1 MKKILL
7 LSLFIFITT
16 HISLWSQT
24 GYALAHWDFN
34 GQSGA
39 TSVKSVYIGGGLSTV
54 SPSSYTKFGTGVI
67 PVSWYTGNGFTC
79 RGTSATLAE
88 AIANNQYISF
98 TLTPTTTTG
107 INITSIS
114 FTAFT
119 QNQNRSFALL
129 SNVSGFGLN
138 NLIQTTENVSSGTRL
153 TYATPGHVNLTN
165 PIEFRVYVYG
175 VNDMWESF
183 GLGQRPATEN
193 YDLSIFGLIP
203 DNAAPTKPTNL
214 SSSNITT
221 AYFDLKW
228 DASSDNLGVT
238 EYEIFKNG
246 VLAGTSKTNSYKV
259 TNLSKATTYSFTVK
273 AKDAFGNVSSES
285 DPIIVTTSN
294 IAIAKHKM
302 GINPYFAQDFITDL
316 AFADVMVTA
325 REWLVGDYNAHI
337 KAPVDANGWPT
348 TDASVVAWAGV
359 NNMYGTYKM
368 KFTGQVSRIAC
379 GWGTARIENMNY
391 NASTNTTTCDLI
403 YEGNDI
409 GSGLYLG
416 FEGTNGGVKDVKLMR
431 PLFPGSTSS
440 YSFDTKFT
448 NQFKNIISKFST
460 IRFLDWSVA
469 NSSQEVNWA
478 DRIKPGYHRFSF
490 TWGYPV
496 AWESMIDLCNETN
509 CDAWINIP
517 FKATDDYVTQLA
529 QLWKDRLNPNLNVY
543 VEFSNE
549 LWNFAGGFQQ
559 GSQNHQ
565 AAIAEVESGNT
576 NLNFDGETNIW
587 PLAFRRVAQQI
598 VRVSNI
604 FRSVWGDSNMMTRV
618 RPALM
623 WQQGDGQNIASEQVL
638 WLDYYSNLTNKP
650 INYYLYGA
658 GGSAYYY
665 PDNFSKTLTLDN
677 FWTSETNS
685 VENWRANNHADIS
698 LATALGCKRIA
709 YEGGPSYDPCFEPGG
724 CSEAVKEAAW
734 SDPRIKQSI
743 IDHHNMWSEYG
754 GELLCYYSSTGGY
767 QWGFAKTSHDLNT
780 YKYQAIDELNNVDKM
795 PVVVG
800 FDGPFTTDGNNSDY
814 GFPSG
819 ASRSS
824 GTALLSRYGA
834 WRSYM
839 FRSDSTSYN
848 ISVNYTGAS
857 GSALQIML
865 DGAVIYNAIVTGSG
879 ATPKINLNVN
889 AGLHSIKVRL
899 NNNNPIGIQQI
910 ALAHGTAVTTTVNTK
925 ASTSQL
931 RIYPGVIQRGQP
943 LSLYSDFNGDC
954 EFSIYDLAGSLIHSS
969 KINMKNGSASLIA
982 SFAKK
987 PGLYIAKLKQAD
999 CILSEKIIVK

>member
-1 MKKILL
+1 MKKNTLL
-7 LSLFIFITT
+7 LFFIYCLAQFSLQ
-16 HISLWSQT
+16 SQT
-24 GYALAHWDFN
+24 GYPLAHWDFN
-34 GQSGA
+34 GKSGA
-39 TSVKSVYIGGGLSTV
+39 STIKATYTGGGISSVAPSTYV
-54 SPSSYTKFGTGVI
+54 SFGSGVA
-67 PVSWYTGNGFTC
+67 VCNWYTGNGFTG
-79 RGTSATLAE
+79 RQTALTLND
-88 AIANNQYISF
+88 AINNNVYLSF
-98 TLTPTTTTG
+98 TITPLSTTG
-107 INITSIS
+107 INITNIS
-114 FTAFT
+114 YTAFS
-119 QNQNRSFALL
+119 QNQNRSFALF
-129 SNVSGFGLN
+129 SSINGFN
-138 NLIQTTENVSSGTRL
+138 IPNAVQIDENVVSGTRL
-153 TYATPGHVNLTN
+153 NYSLTNHVNITTPL
-165 PIEFRVYVYG
+165 EFRVYVYG
-175 VNDMWESF
+175 VYDLWEAYGF
-183 GLGQRPATEN
+183 GNRPSTEN
-193 YDLSIFGLIP
+193 YDLSVYGLIP
-203 DNAAPTKPTNL
+203 DNQAPTKPTNL
-214 SSSNITT
+214 IASDITT
-221 AYFDLKW
+221 AYFDLRW

-238 EYEIFKNG
+238 EYEIYKNG
-246 VLAGTSKTNSYKV
+246 TLVGTSKVNSYKV
-259 TNLSKATTYSFTVK
+259 TNLSKATVYSFTVK
-273 AKDAFGNVSSES
+273 AKDAIGNVSAES
-285 DPIIVTTSN
+285 DPIVVTTSN
-294 IAIAKHKM
+294 VAIAKHKM
-302 GINPYFAQDFITDL
+302 GINPYFAQDFVTDF
-316 AFADVMVTA
+316 AFADAMVTA
-325 REWLVGDYNAHI
+325 REWLVGDYNSHI
-337 KAPVDANGWPT
+337 KAPVDVNGWPT
-348 TDASVVAWAGV
+348 CDASVVVWAGPE
-359 NNMYGTYKM
+359 NMHGTYKM
-368 KFTGQVSRIAC
+368 KFTGQATRISC
-379 GWGTARIENMNY
+379 GWGTAHIENQQY
-391 NASTNTTTCDLI
+391 DASTNTTTCDLI
-403 YEGNDI
+403 YETI
-409 GSGLYLG
+409 EKEHGLYLG
-416 FEGTNGGVKDVKLMR
+416 FEGTNVGIKDLKIMR
-431 PLFPGSTSS
+431 PLYPGSTSS

-469 NSSQEVNWA
+469 NSSPEINWA
-478 DRIKPGYHRFSF
+478 DRIKPGYHKFSF

-529 QLWKDRLNPNLNVY
+529 QLWKDRLNPDLNVY

-565 AAIAEVESGNT
+565 ATIAEVESGNT

-598 VRVSNI
+598 VRISNI
-604 FRSVWGDSNMMTRV
+604 FRAVWGDENMMTRV

-665 PDNFSKTLTLDN
+665 PDNSSKTLTLDN

-709 YEGGPSYDPCFEPGG
+709 YEGGPSYDPCYEPGG
-724 CSEAVKEAAW
+724 CSESVKEAAW
-734 SDPRIKQSI
+734 SDPRIKQSV

-819 ASRSS
+819 ASRST

-848 ISVNYTGAS
+848 ISVDYTGAS

-865 DGAVIYNAIVTGSG
+865 DGALIYNTIVNGSG
-879 ATPKINLNVN
+879 STPQINLNVN

-910 ALAHGTAVTTTVNTK
+910 ALAHSLTATTTITDET
-925 ASTSQL
+925 STSRL
-931 RIYPGVIQRGQP
+931 RIYPAVIKIGQSIN
-943 LSLYSDFNGDC
+943 LSSDFNGEC
-954 EFSIYDLAGSLIHSS
+954 EFSIYDLTGSLIHLS
-969 KINMKNGSASLIA
+969 KINMKNSSVYLNT
-982 SFAKK
+982 SFVKK
-987 PGLYIAKLKQAD
+987 PGLYIARIKQANR
-999 CILSEKIIVK
+999 ILSEKIIVK